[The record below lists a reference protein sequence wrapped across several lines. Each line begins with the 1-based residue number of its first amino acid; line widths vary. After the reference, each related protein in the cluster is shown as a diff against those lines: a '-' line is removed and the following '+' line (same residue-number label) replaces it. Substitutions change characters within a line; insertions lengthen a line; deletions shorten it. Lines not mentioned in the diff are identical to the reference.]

1 MKMKQLLS
9 IGALTL
15 TLVTCTSMSVF
26 AAEAVGSRNEA
37 AKNVAINAW
46 NEQNVINNV
55 SINANTAVNKY
66 AKQALIDKVKACVE
80 TSIQDKALAD
90 EVNKTIQNMYEDG
103 KGAKEIFEALQ
114 EINQTKGSDITTD
127 ETFYVAKATLESM
140 LNEFVIANEK
150 GNSDLDKLIKT
161 YFNVS
166 PSYGRLEYGKNSN
179 NRRVVT
185 LKKGSKIVFQVSS
198 ENVYNLKDELE
209 NKINSWSDLKDYF
222 GKIQ

>member
-46 NEQNVINNV
+46 EGQNVINNV

-66 AKQALIDKVKACVE
+66 ATQALIDKVKACVE
-80 TSIQDKALAD
+80 TSIEDKALAKK
-90 EVNKTIQNMYEDG
+90 VNDKIQEMYDSG

-114 EINQTKGSDITTD
+114 DINQTEGDITTD
-127 ETFYVAKATLESM
+127 ATFDAAKAALQSM
-140 LNEFVIANEK
+140 LNEFVDANGKSNAEL
-150 GNSDLDKLIKT
+150 SAMIKT

-166 PSYGRLEYGKNSN
+166 PYGKLEYGKNSN

>member
-46 NEQNVINNV
+46 KGQNVINNV

-66 AKQALIDKVKACVE
+66 ATQELINKVKDCVENSIEDKVLATKVNE
-80 TSIQDKALAD
+80 KIQ
-90 EVNKTIQNMYEDG
+90 VMYKDG

-114 EINQTKGSDITTD
+114 DINQTEGDITTD
-127 ETFYVAKATLESM
+127 VTFDAAKAALQSM
-140 LNEFVIANEK
+140 LNEFVDANGKSNAEL
-150 GNSDLDKLIKT
+150 SAMIKT

-166 PSYGRLEYGKNSN
+166 PYGTLEYGKNSN

>member
-66 AKQALIDKVKACVE
+66 ATQALIDKVKACVE
-80 TSIQDKALAD
+80 TSIEDKALAKK
-90 EVNKTIQNMYEDG
+90 VNDKIQEMYDSG
-103 KGAKEIFEALQ
+103 KGAKKIFEALQ
-114 EINQTKGSDITTD
+114 DINQTQGTDITTD
-127 ETFYVAKATLESM
+127 ATFKAAKAALQDM
-140 LNEFVIANEK
+140 LNEFVDANGK
-150 GNSDLDKLIKT
+150 SNADLDKLIKT

>member
-1 MKMKQLLS
+1 MKMKKLLS
-9 IGALTL
+9 MGAITL

-26 AAEAVGSRNEA
+26 AAESVGNRNEA
-37 AKNVAINAW
+37 AKKIAMNAW
-46 NEQNVINNV
+46 KGQKVINDV
-55 SINANTAVNKY
+55 SIDADTAVNKY
-66 AKQALIDKVKACVE
+66 VNQALVDRVKACVNNSIE
-80 TSIQDKALAD
+80 DKELAKKVNDTIQD
-90 EVNKTIQNMYEDG
+90 MYKNG

-114 EINQTKGSDITTD
+114 DINQTQGTDITTD
-127 ETFYVAKATLESM
+127 ATFKAAKAALQDM
-140 LNEFVIANEK
+140 LNEFVDANGK
-150 GNSDLDKLIKT
+150 SNSELSSIIKH

-166 PSYGRLEYGKNSN
+166 PYGTLEYGKNSN

-185 LKKGSKIVFQVSS
+185 LKKGSKIVFQVNS

>member
-46 NEQNVINNV
+46 KGQNVINNV

-66 AKQALIDKVKACVE
+66 ATQALIDKVKACVE
-80 TSIQDKALAD
+80 TSIEDKALAKK
-90 EVNKTIQNMYEDG
+90 VNDKIQEMYDSG

-114 EINQTKGSDITTD
+114 DINQTEGDITTD
-127 ETFYVAKATLESM
+127 ATFDAAKAALQSM
-140 LNEFVIANEK
+140 LNEFVDANGKSNAEL
-150 GNSDLDKLIKT
+150 SAMIKT

-166 PSYGRLEYGKNSN
+166 PYGTLEYGKNSN

>member
-46 NEQNVINNV
+46 KGQNVINNV

-66 AKQALIDKVKACVE
+66 ATQALIDKVKACVE
-80 TSIQDKALAD
+80 TSIEDKALAKK
-90 EVNKTIQNMYEDG
+90 VNDKIQEMYNSG

-114 EINQTKGSDITTD
+114 DINQTEGDITTD
-127 ETFYVAKATLESM
+127 ATFDAAKAALQSM
-140 LNEFVIANEK
+140 LNEFVDTNGKSNAEL
-150 GNSDLDKLIKT
+150 SAMIKT

-166 PSYGRLEYGKNSN
+166 PYGTLEYGKNSN

>member
-26 AAEAVGSRNEA
+26 AAEAVVSRNEA

-46 NEQNVINNV
+46 KGQNVINNV

-66 AKQALIDKVKACVE
+66 ATQALIDKVKACVE
-80 TSIQDKALAD
+80 TSIEDKALAKK
-90 EVNKTIQNMYEDG
+90 VNDKIQEMYKSG

-114 EINQTKGSDITTD
+114 DINQTEGDITTD
-127 ETFYVAKATLESM
+127 ATFDAAKAALQSM
-140 LNEFVIANEK
+140 LNEFVDANGK
-150 GNSDLDKLIKT
+150 SNADLDKLIKT

>member
-15 TLVTCTSMSVF
+15 ALVTCTSSNAF
-26 AAEAVGSRNEA
+26 AYEFNGNRNEA
-37 AKNVAINAW
+37 AKAVAIKAW
-46 NEQNVINNV
+46 KGQRIINDV
-55 SINANTAVNKY
+55 SIDANTAVNKY

-166 PSYGRLEYGKNSN
+166 KYGKLEYGKNSN
-179 NRRVVT
+179 NVRVIT
-185 LKKGSKIVFQVSS
+185 LTKGSKVVFQVSS
-198 ENVYNLKDELE
+198 EEVYDLKNGLE
-209 NKINSWSDLKDYF
+209 NRINSWSDLKDYF

>member
-26 AAEAVGSRNEA
+26 AADAVGSRNEA

-46 NEQNVINNV
+46 KGQKVINDV
-55 SINANTAVNKY
+55 SIDANTAVNKY
-66 AKQALIDKVKACVE
+66 ATQALIDKVKACVE
-80 TSIQDKALAD
+80 TSIEDKALAKK
-90 EVNKTIQNMYEDG
+90 VNDKIQDMYNSG

-114 EINQTKGSDITTD
+114 DINQTEGDITTD
-127 ETFYVAKATLESM
+127 ATFDAAKAALQSM
-140 LNEFVIANEK
+140 LNEFVDANGKSNAEL
-150 GNSDLDKLIKT
+150 SAMIKT

-166 PSYGRLEYGKNSN
+166 PYGTLEYGKNSN

>member
-1 MKMKQLLS
+1 
-9 IGALTL
+9 
-15 TLVTCTSMSVF
+15 
-26 AAEAVGSRNEA
+26 
-37 AKNVAINAW
+37 
-46 NEQNVINNV
+46 
-55 SINANTAVNKY
+55 
-66 AKQALIDKVKACVE
+66 
-80 TSIQDKALAD
+80 
-90 EVNKTIQNMYEDG
+90 MYEDG

-166 PSYGRLEYGKNSN
+166 KYGKLEYGKNSN
-179 NRRVVT
+179 NVRVIT
-185 LKKGSKIVFQVSS
+185 LTKGSKVVFQVSS
-198 ENVYNLKDELE
+198 EEVYDLKNGLE
-209 NKINSWSDLKDYF
+209 NRINSWSDLKDYF

>member
-46 NEQNVINNV
+46 KGQNVINKV
-55 SINANTAVNKY
+55 SIDANTAVNKY

-80 TSIQDKALAD
+80 TSIEDKALAKK
-90 EVNKTIQNMYEDG
+90 VNDKIQEMYKSG

-114 EINQTKGSDITTD
+114 DINQTEGDITTD
-127 ETFYVAKATLESM
+127 ATLDAAKAALQSM
-140 LNEFVIANEK
+140 LNEFVDANGK
-150 GNSDLDKLIKT
+150 SNADLDKLIKT

>member
-1 MKMKQLLS
+1 NS
-9 IGALTL
+9 
-15 TLVTCTSMSVF
+15 
-26 AAEAVGSRNEA
+26 
-37 AKNVAINAW
+37 
-46 NEQNVINNV
+46 
-55 SINANTAVNKY
+55 
-66 AKQALIDKVKACVE
+66 
-80 TSIQDKALAD
+80 
-90 EVNKTIQNMYEDG
+90 G

-114 EINQTKGSDITTD
+114 DINQTEGDITTD
-127 ETFYVAKATLESM
+127 ATFDAAKAALQSM
-140 LNEFVIANEK
+140 LNEFVDANGKSNAEL
-150 GNSDLDKLIKT
+150 SAMIKT

-166 PSYGRLEYGKNSN
+166 PYGTLEYGKNSN

>member
-9 IGALTL
+9 IGALAL

-37 AKNVAINAW
+37 AKNVAIKAW
-46 NEQNVINNV
+46 AGKENVINDVNIT
-55 SINANTAVNKY
+55 INTPVNKY
-66 AKQALIDKVKACVE
+66 ATQELINKVKACVE
-80 TSIQDKALAD
+80 TSIEDKALATK
-90 EVNKTIQNMYEDG
+90 VNEKIQVMYKDG
-103 KGAKEIFEALQ
+103 EGAKKIFEALQ
-114 EINQTKGSDITTD
+114 DINQTEGDITTD
-127 ETFYVAKATLESM
+127 ATFDAAKATLQSM
-140 LNEFVIANEK
+140 LNEFVDANGK
-150 GNSDLDKLIKT
+150 SNADLDKLIKT
-161 YFNVS
+161 YFNVP

-185 LKKGSKIVFQVSS
+185 LIKSSKIVFQVSS

-209 NKINSWSDLKDYF
+209 NRINSWSDLKDYF

>member
-37 AKNVAINAW
+37 AKNVAIKAW
-46 NEQNVINNV
+46 AGKENVINDVNIT
-55 SINANTAVNKY
+55 INTPVNKY
-66 AKQALIDKVKACVE
+66 ATQELINKVKACVE
-80 TSIQDKALAD
+80 TSIEDKALATK
-90 EVNKTIQNMYEDG
+90 VNEKIQVMYKDG
-103 KGAKEIFEALQ
+103 EGAKKIFEALQ
-114 EINQTKGSDITTD
+114 DINQTEGDITTD
-127 ETFYVAKATLESM
+127 ATFDAAKATLQSM
-140 LNEFVIANEK
+140 LNEFVDANGKSNAE
-150 GNSDLDKLIKT
+150 LEKLIKK
-161 YFNVS
+161 YFKVS
-166 PSYGRLEYGKNSN
+166 SYGTLEYGKNSD

-185 LKKGSKIVFQVSS
+185 LIKSSKIVFQVSS

-209 NKINSWSDLKDYF
+209 NRINSWSDLNDYF

>member
-15 TLVTCTSMSVF
+15 TLVTCTSSNAF
-26 AAEAVGSRNEA
+26 AYEFYGNRNEA
-37 AKNVAINAW
+37 AKNVAIKAW
-46 NEQNVINNV
+46 KGENVINNV

-66 AKQALIDKVKACVE
+66 AKQELINKVKDCVE
-80 TSIQDKALAD
+80 SSIEDKALAK
-90 EVNKTIQNMYEDG
+90 EVNDKIQVMYKDG

-114 EINQTKGSDITTD
+114 DINQTEGDITTD
-127 ETFYVAKATLESM
+127 VTFDAAKATLESM

-166 PSYGRLEYGKNSN
+166 KYGKLEYGRNSN
-179 NRRVVT
+179 NARVVT
-185 LKKGSKIVFQVSS
+185 LNKGSKVVFQVTS
-198 ENVYNLKDELE
+198 EEVYDLKNALE
-209 NKINSWSDLKDYF
+209 NRINSWSDLNDYF
-222 GKIQ
+222 GKIK

>member
-1 MKMKQLLS
+1 
-9 IGALTL
+9 
-15 TLVTCTSMSVF
+15 
-26 AAEAVGSRNEA
+26 
-37 AKNVAINAW
+37 
-46 NEQNVINNV
+46 
-55 SINANTAVNKY
+55 
-66 AKQALIDKVKACVE
+66 
-80 TSIQDKALAD
+80 
-90 EVNKTIQNMYEDG
+90 MYDSG
-103 KGAKEIFEALQ
+103 KGAKKIFEALQ
-114 EINQTKGSDITTD
+114 DINQTQGTDITTD
-127 ETFYVAKATLESM
+127 ATFKAAKAALQDM
-140 LNEFVIANEK
+140 LNEFVDANGK
-150 GNSDLDKLIKT
+150 SNADLDKLIKT

>member
-37 AKNVAINAW
+37 AKNVAIKAW
-46 NEQNVINNV
+46 AGKENVINDVNIT
-55 SINANTAVNKY
+55 INTPVNKY
-66 AKQALIDKVKACVE
+66 ATQELINKVKACVE
-80 TSIQDKALAD
+80 TSIKDKVLATK
-90 EVNKTIQNMYEDG
+90 VNEKIQVMYKDG

-114 EINQTKGSDITTD
+114 DINQTEGDITTD
-127 ETFYVAKATLESM
+127 ATFDAAKAALQSM
-140 LNEFVIANEK
+140 LNEFVDANGKSNAEL
-150 GNSDLDKLIKT
+150 SAMIKT

-166 PSYGRLEYGKNSN
+166 PYGTLEYGKNSN

>member
-15 TLVTCTSMSVF
+15 ALVTCTSMSVF

-46 NEQNVINNV
+46 EGQNVINNV

-66 AKQALIDKVKACVE
+66 ATQALIDKVKACVE
-80 TSIQDKALAD
+80 TSIEDKALAKK
-90 EVNKTIQNMYEDG
+90 VNDKIQEMYKSG

-114 EINQTKGSDITTD
+114 DINQTEGDITTD
-127 ETFYVAKATLESM
+127 ATFDAAKAALQSM
-140 LNEFVIANEK
+140 LNEFVDANGK
-150 GNSDLDKLIKT
+150 SNADLDKLIKT

>member
-15 TLVTCTSMSVF
+15 ALVTCTSMSVF
-26 AAEAVGSRNEA
+26 AAEAVVSRNEA

-46 NEQNVINNV
+46 KGQNVINNV

-66 AKQALIDKVKACVE
+66 ATQALIDKVKACVE
-80 TSIQDKALAD
+80 TSIEDKALAKK
-90 EVNKTIQNMYEDG
+90 VNDKIQEMYKSG

-114 EINQTKGSDITTD
+114 DINQTEGDITTD
-127 ETFYVAKATLESM
+127 ATFDAAKAALQSM
-140 LNEFVIANEK
+140 LNEFVDANGK
-150 GNSDLDKLIKT
+150 SNADLDKLIKT

>member
-46 NEQNVINNV
+46 KGQNVINNV

-66 AKQALIDKVKACVE
+66 ATQALIDKVKACVE
-80 TSIQDKALAD
+80 TSIEDKALAKK
-90 EVNKTIQNMYEDG
+90 VNDKIQEMYNSG

-114 EINQTKGSDITTD
+114 DINQTEGDITTD
-127 ETFYVAKATLESM
+127 ATFDAAKAALQSM
-140 LNEFVIANEK
+140 LNEFVDANGKSNAEL
-150 GNSDLDKLIKT
+150 SAMIKT

-166 PSYGRLEYGKNSN
+166 PYGTLEYGKNSN

>member
-46 NEQNVINNV
+46 KGQNVINNV

-66 AKQALIDKVKACVE
+66 ATQALIDKVKACVE
-80 TSIQDKALAD
+80 TSIEDKALAKK
-90 EVNKTIQNMYEDG
+90 VNDKIQEMYNSG

-114 EINQTKGSDITTD
+114 DINQTEGDITTD
-127 ETFYVAKATLESM
+127 ATFDAAKAALQST
-140 LNEFVIANEK
+140 LNEFVDANGKSNAE
-150 GNSDLDKLIKT
+150 LDKLIKK
-161 YFNVS
+161 YFKVS
-166 PSYGRLEYGKNSN
+166 SSYGTLEYGKNSD

-185 LKKGSKIVFQVSS
+185 LIKSSKIVFQVSS

-209 NKINSWSDLKDYF
+209 NRINSWSDLKDYF

>member
-66 AKQALIDKVKACVE
+66 ATQALIDKVKACVE
-80 TSIQDKALAD
+80 TSIEDKALAKK
-90 EVNKTIQNMYEDG
+90 VNDKIQEMYNSG

-114 EINQTKGSDITTD
+114 DINQTQGTDITTD
-127 ETFYVAKATLESM
+127 ATFKAAKAALQDM
-140 LNEFVIANEK
+140 LNEFVDANGK
-150 GNSDLDKLIKT
+150 SNADLDKLIKT

>member
-15 TLVTCTSMSVF
+15 ALVTCTSMSVF

-46 NEQNVINNV
+46 KGQNVINNV

-66 AKQALIDKVKACVE
+66 ATQALIDKVKACVE
-80 TSIQDKALAD
+80 TSIEDKALAD

-127 ETFYVAKATLESM
+127 ATFKAAKAALQDM
-140 LNEFVIANEK
+140 LNEFVDANGK
-150 GNSDLDKLIKT
+150 SNADLDKLIKT

-166 PSYGRLEYGKNSN
+166 KYGKLEYGKNSN
-179 NRRVVT
+179 NVRVIT
-185 LKKGSKIVFQVSS
+185 LTKGSKVVFQVSS
-198 ENVYNLKDELE
+198 EEVYDLKNGLE
-209 NKINSWSDLKDYF
+209 NRINSWSDLKDYF

>member
-46 NEQNVINNV
+46 KGQNVINNV

-66 AKQALIDKVKACVE
+66 ATQALIDKVKACVE
-80 TSIQDKALAD
+80 TSIEDKALAKK
-90 EVNKTIQNMYEDG
+90 VNDKIQEMYNSG

-114 EINQTKGSDITTD
+114 DINQTEGDITTD
-127 ETFYVAKATLESM
+127 ATFDAAKAALQSM
-140 LNEFVIANEK
+140 LNEFVDANGKSNAE
-150 GNSDLDKLIKT
+150 LEKLIKK
-161 YFNVS
+161 YFKVS
-166 PSYGRLEYGKNSN
+166 SYGTLEYGKNSD

-185 LKKGSKIVFQVSS
+185 LIKSSKIVFQVSS

-209 NKINSWSDLKDYF
+209 NRINSWSDLKDYF

>member
-46 NEQNVINNV
+46 KGQNVINNV

-66 AKQALIDKVKACVE
+66 ATQALIDKVKACVE
-80 TSIQDKALAD
+80 TSIEDKALAKK
-90 EVNKTIQNMYEDG
+90 VNDKIQEMYNSG

-114 EINQTKGSDITTD
+114 DINQTEGDITTD
-127 ETFYVAKATLESM
+127 ATFDAAKAALQSM
-140 LNEFVIANEK
+140 LNEFVDANGKSNAEL
-150 GNSDLDKLIKT
+150 SAMIKT

-166 PSYGRLEYGKNSN
+166 PYGTLEYGKNSN

-222 GKIQ
+222 RKIQ

>member
-15 TLVTCTSMSVF
+15 ALVTCTSMSVF

-46 NEQNVINNV
+46 EGQNVINNV

-66 AKQALIDKVKACVE
+66 ATQALIDKVKACVE
-80 TSIQDKALAD
+80 TSIEDKALAKK
-90 EVNKTIQNMYEDG
+90 VNDKIQEMYKSG

-114 EINQTKGSDITTD
+114 DINQTEGDITTD
-127 ETFYVAKATLESM
+127 ATFDAAKAALQSM
-140 LNEFVIANEK
+140 LNEFVDAN
-150 GNSDLDKLIKT
+150 GRSNADLDKLIKT

>member
-37 AKNVAINAW
+37 AKSVAINAW
-46 NEQNVINNV
+46 KGKEVINNF

-66 AKQALIDKVKACVE
+66 ATQELINKVKDCVENSIEDKVLATKVNE
-80 TSIQDKALAD
+80 KIQ
-90 EVNKTIQNMYEDG
+90 VMYKDG

-114 EINQTKGSDITTD
+114 DINQTEGDITTD
-127 ETFYVAKATLESM
+127 VTFDAAKAALQSM
-140 LNEFVIANEK
+140 LNEFVDANGK
-150 GNSDLDKLIKT
+150 SNADLDKLIKT

-166 PSYGRLEYGKNSN
+166 SNYGQLEYGKNSN

>member
-26 AAEAVGSRNEA
+26 AADAVGSRNEA

-46 NEQNVINNV
+46 KGQKVINDV
-55 SINANTAVNKY
+55 SIDANTAVNKY
-66 AKQALIDKVKACVE
+66 ATQALIDKVKACVE
-80 TSIQDKALAD
+80 TSIEDKALAKK
-90 EVNKTIQNMYEDG
+90 VNDKIQEMYNSG

-114 EINQTKGSDITTD
+114 DINQTEGDITTD
-127 ETFYVAKATLESM
+127 ATFDAAKAALQSM
-140 LNEFVIANEK
+140 LNEFVDANGKSNAEL
-150 GNSDLDKLIKT
+150 SAMIKT

-166 PSYGRLEYGKNSN
+166 PYGTLEYGKNSN

>member
-46 NEQNVINNV
+46 KGQNVINNV

-66 AKQALIDKVKACVE
+66 ATQALIDKVKACVE
-80 TSIQDKALAD
+80 TSIEDKALAKK
-90 EVNKTIQNMYEDG
+90 VNDKIQEMYKSG

-114 EINQTKGSDITTD
+114 DINQTEGDITTD
-127 ETFYVAKATLESM
+127 ATFDAAKAALQSM
-140 LNEFVIANEK
+140 LNEFVDANGK
-150 GNSDLDKLIKT
+150 SNADLDKLIKT